1 MDIGSIAVAAGAL
14 LVWTLV
20 SARLGRIDV
29 TGPMALVV
37 LGVFMTGISLAIAL
51 GLFGELR
58 AGDFM
63 IYIAWFGVAFFG
75 LALFGAIR
83 SMMTMNGVVV
93 TLSPQGIRD
102 IRISKEPIPWAD
114 IRDIT
119 TWSYRTQKLM
129 VLKVDADTRK
139 RLGFGAMARWG
150 NRMSRMLGA
159 DGMCITAQGL
169 KIRYRDLFDTSM
181 AYWQA
186 HSGRTEH

>member
-1 MDIGSIAVAAGAL
+1 MADKPSKAVDTSG
-14 LVWTLV
+14 
-20 SARLGRIDV
+20 V
-29 TGPMALVV
+29 TEIEASPAKMAFLVV

-139 RLGFGAMARWG
+139 RRLHPFSTVDGISLATRGRRACRFEQRRQRT
-150 NRMSRMLGA
+150 NPLRSLRSRRRSTVALV
-159 DGMCITAQGL
+159 
-169 KIRYRDLFDTSM
+169 TS
-181 AYWQA
+181 
-186 HSGRTEH
+186 RR